1 VRSNKMALALSMAM
15 VVVCGCKQQA
25 AAPDVA
31 APQAAAAT
39 IPAETQDGGDA
50 GDDANAP
57 AFKKSDGYK
66 MGAAMAAM
74 TVVCGV
80 AKPAEAEAGLARMKV
95 EAAASG
101 VGPAEIET
109 LYRSALA
116 QGEAIK
122 VQNPAKFEEECA
134 GLRKMADPAEVKK
147 MEQATKELE
156 AWAKKMEAE
165 AK

>member
-1 VRSNKMALALSMAM
+1 MRSNKMALALSMAM

-31 APQAAAAT
+31 APQAAAAAV
-39 IPAETQDGGDA
+39 PAETQDAGDA
-50 GDDANAP
+50 GDDSNAP

-80 AKPAEAEAGLARMKV
+80 AKPAEAEAGIAKMKI
-95 EAAASG
+95 EAAANG
-101 VGPAEIET
+101 VGPAEIEAI
-109 LYRSALA
+109 YRGALA
-116 QGEAIK
+116 QGKAA
-122 VQNPAKFEEECA
+122 QAQDPDKFEQDCA

-147 MEQATKELE
+147 MEQAAKDLE

>member
-1 VRSNKMALALSMAM
+1 MRSNKMALALSMAM
-15 VVVCGCKQQA
+15 VVCGCKQQA

-31 APQAAAAT
+31 APQPEAAPAL
-39 IPAETQDGGDA
+39 AETQDAVDA
-50 GDDANAP
+50 GDDGNAP

-66 MGAAMAAM
+66 LGAAMAAM

-80 AKPAEAEAGLARMKV
+80 AKPAEAEAGLAKMKV
-95 EAAASG
+95 EAAANGVSG
-101 VGPAEIET
+101 LEIEA

-116 QGEAIK
+116 QGEAAK

-134 GLRKMADPAEVKK
+134 GLRKMADPEEVKK
-147 MEQATKELE
+147 MEQATKDLE

>member
-1 VRSNKMALALSMAM
+1 MALALSMAM
-15 VVVCGCKQQA
+15 VVMCGCKKEA
-25 AAPDVA
+25 AAQDA
-31 APQAAAAT
+31 ATPEAAAAVV
-39 IPAETQDGGDA
+39 PADA
-50 GDDANAP
+50 QEAVGTEDDSASAP
-57 AFKKSDGYK
+57 TFKKSDGYK
-66 MGAAMAAM
+66 LGAAMTAM

-95 EAAASG
+95 EAAVNG
-101 VGPAEIET
+101 VSAAEIEA

-116 QGEAIK
+116 QGEAAK

-147 MEQATKELE
+147 MEQAAKELE
-156 AWAKKMEAE
+156 AWAKKMEAK

>member
-1 VRSNKMALALSMAM
+1 MALALSMAM

-31 APQAAAAT
+31 APQAAA
-39 IPAETQDGGDA
+39 IPAETQDAGHA
-50 GDDANAP
+50 GDDSSAP

-74 TVVCGV
+74 TVACGV
-80 AKPAEAEAGLARMKV
+80 AKPAEAEAGIAKMKI
-95 EAAASG
+95 EAAANG
-101 VGPAEIET
+101 VGAAEIEAI
-109 LYRSALA
+109 YRGALA
-116 QGEAIK
+116 QGKAA
-122 VQNPAKFEEECA
+122 QAQDPDKFEQDCA

-147 MEQATKELE
+147 MEQAAKDLE

>member
-1 VRSNKMALALSMAM
+1 MALALSMAI

-31 APQAAAAT
+31 APQAAAAAT
-39 IPAETQDGGDA
+39 PAETQDAGDPS
-50 GDDANAP
+50 DDANAP

-66 MGAAMAAM
+66 LGAAMTAM

-80 AKPAEAEAGLARMKV
+80 AKPAEAEAGLAKMKV
-95 EAAASG
+95 EAAANG
-101 VGPAEIET
+101 VGPAEIEAI
-109 LYRSALA
+109 YRGALA
-116 QGEAIK
+116 QGKTAQA
-122 VQNPAKFEEECA
+122 QNPGKFEQECA

-147 MEQATKELE
+147 MEQAAKDLE
-156 AWAKKMEAE
+156 AWANKMEAE